1 MGNISRDDLFAAVRD
16 AALATYGERLQI
28 HTSVQ
33 EWREKVFVHKHL
45 VKRDDLLLCEGLE
58 TRALCVRLPGQDQ
71 IKAIAIPPDI
81 KAKCL

>member
-1 MGNISRDDLFAAVRD
+1 M
-16 AALATYGERLQI
+16 
-28 HTSVQ
+28 Q

-45 VKRDDLLLCEGLE
+45 VKRDELLLCEGLE
-58 TRALCVRLPGQDQ
+58 TRAICVRMPGQDQ